1 MKNLILV
8 LVIFFVNINY
18 TQNKKTFFESPKD
31 IYYISSDL
39 HIHTV
44 FSDGA
49 VWPTIRVDEAIR
61 DSIDLI
67 SLTEHLEYQSHLSDI
82 PHTNRNRSFQIAGGY
97 VQNRPLAVVHGTEIT
112 KPMPPGHFN
121 AIFIQ
126 DANKFFDKNKEP
138 LEFIKGIKEAND
150 QEAFVFWNHPMWEAN
165 RSDGIVK
172 LDPIHQEIIDK
183 KLLHGIEVVNFDTFS
198 EEAMQIALDNNLTMM
213 GTSDV
218 HILIAWDFNIEKES
232 FHRPITFI
240 MSNNRTMNSIRDALF
255 NGDTFIWYR
264 DLIIGKSN
272 NLKQVIDNNLEVIS
286 KGYSYRDRKVEILQI
301 ELKNKSVAPI
311 NLNYTGEY
319 TFHNDYK
326 FINLEPKSSK
336 TIYVKT
342 KKIKQKVDLEFDV
355 DSLRIRDLAD
365 DPEYKQV
372 DKQRS
377 TIYDSLK
384 QTSKVSAGGGTPS
397 DARPEVPDPRKGD
410 TIGKVKANVE
420 GGKLRQLLNE
430 LHSDEEQ

>member
-1 MKNLILV
+1 MKNLIFV

-67 SLTEHLEYQSHLSDI
+67 SLTEHLEYQSHLTDI

-198 EEAMQIALDNNLTMM
+198 EEAMQIALENNLTMM

-301 ELKNKSVAPI
+301 ELKNKPVAPI

-326 FINLEPKSSK
+326 FINLEPRSSK

-342 KKIKQKVDLEFDV
+342 KKIKQIVDLEFEILNYV
-355 DSLRIRDLAD
+355 VGPKTNL
-365 DPEYKQV
+365 K
-372 DKQRS
+372 
-377 TIYDSLK
+377 TIK
-384 QTSKVSAGGGTPS
+384 
-397 DARPEVPDPRKGD
+397 
-410 TIGKVKANVE
+410 TINIE
-420 GGKLRQLLNE
+420 
-430 LHSDEEQ
+430 

>member
-1 MKNLILV
+1 MKNLIFV

-240 MSNNRTMNSIRDALF
+240 MSNNRTMSSIRDALF

-342 KKIKQKVDLEFDV
+342 KKIKQTVDFEFEILNYV
-355 DSLRIRDLAD
+355 VGPKTNL
-365 DPEYKQV
+365 K
-372 DKQRS
+372 
-377 TIYDSLK
+377 TIK
-384 QTSKVSAGGGTPS
+384 
-397 DARPEVPDPRKGD
+397 
-410 TIGKVKANVE
+410 TINIE
-420 GGKLRQLLNE
+420 
-430 LHSDEEQ
+430 

>member
-18 TQNKKTFFESPKD
+18 TQNKKTFFESPED

-67 SLTEHLEYQSHLSDI
+67 SLTEHLEYQSHLTDI

-121 AIFIQ
+121 AIFIK

-198 EEAMQIALDNNLTMM
+198 EEAMLIAIDNDLTMM

-240 MSNNRTMNSIRDALF
+240 MSNNRTIKSIRDALF

-342 KKIKQKVDLEFDV
+342 KKIKQTVDLEFEILNYV
-355 DSLRIRDLAD
+355 VGPKTNL
-365 DPEYKQV
+365 K
-372 DKQRS
+372 
-377 TIYDSLK
+377 TIK
-384 QTSKVSAGGGTPS
+384 
-397 DARPEVPDPRKGD
+397 
-410 TIGKVKANVE
+410 TINIE
-420 GGKLRQLLNE
+420 
-430 LHSDEEQ
+430 

>member
-8 LVIFFVNINY
+8 ITILCVNTIF
-18 TQNKKTFFESPKD
+18 TQNKKTFFESPEN

-39 HIHTV
+39 HIHSV

-82 PHTNRNRSFQIAGGY
+82 PHNNRNRSFQIAGGY

-121 AIFIQ
+121 AIFIK
-126 DANKFFDKNKEP
+126 DANKFFDNNKEP
-138 LEFIKGIKEAND
+138 LDFRKAINEANE

-165 RSDGIVK
+165 RSDGIAK
-172 LDPIHQEIIDK
+172 LDPIHREVINK

-198 EEAMQIALDNNLTMM
+198 EEAMQIALDNKLTMM

-218 HILIAWDFNIEKES
+218 HILIDWDFNIEKES
-232 FHRPITFI
+232 YHRPITFI
-240 MSNNRTMNSIRDALF
+240 MSENRTIKSIRDALF

-264 DLIIGKSN
+264 DLVIGKHK
-272 NLKQVIDNNLEVIS
+272 NLRQVIDNNLKVVS
-286 KGYSYRDRKVEILQI
+286 KGYGYRDRKVEILQI
-301 ELKNKSVAPI
+301 ELINKSVAPI
-311 NLNYTGEY
+311 NLNYIGDY

-326 FINLEPKSSK
+326 FIEIQPKSSK

-342 KKIKQKVDLEFDV
+342 KKVENKVNLEFEILNYV
-355 DSLRIRDLAD
+355 IAPKTNL
-365 DPEYKQV
+365 K
-372 DKQRS
+372 
-377 TIYDSLK
+377 TIK
-384 QTSKVSAGGGTPS
+384 
-397 DARPEVPDPRKGD
+397 
-410 TIGKVKANVE
+410 TISIE
-420 GGKLRQLLNE
+420 
-430 LHSDEEQ
+430 

>member
-1 MKNLILV
+1 MKNIILA
-8 LVIFFVNINY
+8 LVILFVNINY

-39 HIHTV
+39 HIHSV

-121 AIFIQ
+121 AIFIK

-138 LEFIKGIKEAND
+138 LNFNKAIKEANE
-150 QEAFVFWNHPMWEAN
+150 QGAFVFWNHPMWEAN
-165 RSDGIVK
+165 RSDGIAK
-172 LDPIHQEIIDK
+172 LDPIHQEVIDK

-198 EEAMQIALDNNLTMM
+198 EEAMQIAIDNDLTMM

-240 MSNNRTMNSIRDALF
+240 MSNNRTMKSIRDALF
-255 NGDTFIWYR
+255 KGDTFIWYR

-311 NLNYTGEY
+311 NLNYIGEY

-342 KKIKQKVDLEFDV
+342 KKIKQTVDLEFEILNYV
-355 DSLRIRDLAD
+355 VGPKTNL
-365 DPEYKQV
+365 K
-372 DKQRS
+372 
-377 TIYDSLK
+377 TIK
-384 QTSKVSAGGGTPS
+384 
-397 DARPEVPDPRKGD
+397 
-410 TIGKVKANVE
+410 TINIE
-420 GGKLRQLLNE
+420 
-430 LHSDEEQ
+430 

>member
-126 DANKFFDKNKEP
+126 DANKFFDDNKEP
-138 LEFIKGIKEAND
+138 LEFIKGIKEANN

-240 MSNNRTMNSIRDALF
+240 MSKNRTMNSIRDALF

-326 FINLEPKSSK
+326 FINLEPRSSK

-342 KKIKQKVDLEFDV
+342 KKIKQTVDFEFEILNYV
-355 DSLRIRDLAD
+355 VGPKTNL
-365 DPEYKQV
+365 K
-372 DKQRS
+372 
-377 TIYDSLK
+377 TIK
-384 QTSKVSAGGGTPS
+384 
-397 DARPEVPDPRKGD
+397 
-410 TIGKVKANVE
+410 TINIE
-420 GGKLRQLLNE
+420 
-430 LHSDEEQ
+430 

>member
-1 MKNLILV
+1 MKNFILL
-8 LVIFFVNINY
+8 LVILFVNINY

-39 HIHTV
+39 HIHSV

-67 SLTEHLEYQSHLSDI
+67 SLTEHLEYQSHLTDI

-138 LEFIKGIKEAND
+138 LNFNKAIKEANE
-150 QEAFVFWNHPMWEAN
+150 QGAFVFWNHPMWEAN
-165 RSDGIVK
+165 RSDGIAK
-172 LDPIHQEIIDK
+172 LDPIHQEVIDK

-198 EEAMQIALDNNLTMM
+198 EEAMQIAIDNDLTMM

-240 MSNNRTMNSIRDALF
+240 MSNNRTMKSIRDALF
-255 NGDTFIWYR
+255 KGDTFIWYR

-342 KKIKQKVDLEFDV
+342 KKIKQTVDLEFEILNYV
-355 DSLRIRDLAD
+355 VGPKTNL
-365 DPEYKQV
+365 K
-372 DKQRS
+372 
-377 TIYDSLK
+377 TIK
-384 QTSKVSAGGGTPS
+384 
-397 DARPEVPDPRKGD
+397 
-410 TIGKVKANVE
+410 TINTE
-420 GGKLRQLLNE
+420 
-430 LHSDEEQ
+430 